1 MNDFEVGIFDVVGK
15 FNYFSEVPLA
25 LEYQPKSHL
34 SFIFCTRREK
44 AVRYCGGLRTKN
56 ASTQSESLEAY
67 EKVNCFLLY
76 LLFFFF
82 SKWVQ
87 KYRADAP
94 IKQFRFS
101 HTSRTV
107 IDLTS

>member
-56 ASTQSESLEAY
+56 ASTQSERLEAY

-76 LLFFFF
+76 LLFSSTQNGSRNIERCNDQTNFV
-82 SKWVQ
+82 SPIP
-87 KYRADAP
+87 RA
-94 IKQFRFS
+94 
-101 HTSRTV
+101 
-107 IDLTS
+107 L